1 MVIAFCL
8 NPSFDKTVTVEKL
21 TPGAL
26 NRVLSVREDA
36 GGKGVNVAV
45 GLKRLGA
52 AHRLLVC
59 TGTANGE
66 RFGGL
71 LKSEGV
77 ASRSFPVEGAVR
89 TNLKVISRADGT
101 VTEINEPGAPVPETV
116 AGALADAAVEALG
129 EEPAG
134 RRWAVLT
141 GSLPPGAPADTYARL
156 IRALRARDVRC
167 LLDADGEALRLGL
180 AAEPA
185 VVKPN
190 LSELEGL
197 CGRRLDGLH
206 AIAAAAREKL
216 LTEGTEFAAVTL
228 GAQGALLI
236 RREGVWF
243 APPLPVQAASPIGA
257 GDAMAAGLTAALDA
271 GDSVEAAFLNGVVC
285 ATAAVGSEGTQGFD
299 PSGAAFASARAQ
311 ARMERVL

>member
-36 GGKGVNVAV
+36 GGKGVNVAA

-52 AHRLLVC
+52 AHLLLVC
-59 TGTANGE
+59 AGTANGE

-71 LKSEGV
+71 LEREGV
-77 ASRSFPVEGAVR
+77 ARRLFPVEGAVR
-89 TNLKVISRADGT
+89 TNLKVISRTDGT
-101 VTEINEPGAPVPETV
+101 VTEINEPGARVPENTV
-116 AGALADAAVEALG
+116 AALTAAAAEALRAAP
-129 EEPAG
+129 EG

-141 GSLPPGAPADTYARL
+141 GSLPPGMPEDTYARI
-156 IRALRARDVRC
+156 IREMRSEGIRC
-167 LLDADGEALRLGL
+167 LLDADGAALRLGL
-180 AAEPA
+180 EAQPA

-197 CGRRLDGLH
+197 CGRRLSGLRE
-206 AIAAAAREKL
+206 IACAARERL
-216 LTEGTEFAAVTL
+216 LTEETEFAVVTL
-228 GAQGALLI
+228 GAEGALLI

-243 APPLPVQAASPIGA
+243 APPLPVKAASPIGA

-271 GDSVEAAFLNGVVC
+271 GDSVEAAFLNGIAC

-299 PSGAAFASARAQ
+299 PAGEAFALAKARAR
-311 ARMERVL
+311 AERLL